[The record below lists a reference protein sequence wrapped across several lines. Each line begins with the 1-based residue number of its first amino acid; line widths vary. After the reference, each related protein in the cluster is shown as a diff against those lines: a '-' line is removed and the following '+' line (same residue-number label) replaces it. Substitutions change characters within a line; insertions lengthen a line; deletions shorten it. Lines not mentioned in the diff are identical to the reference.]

1 MKKLNVCF
9 VYIFLL
15 FSSSVLF
22 AQSNTQSKGETLF
35 KENNAK
41 EAVEVLEYEIL
52 NGEVSA
58 NTYNFLGLGYY
69 QIGEYSKSIDA
80 FNRGLKVQP
89 ALFKLLKYNQGNTY
103 YVMKDFTSAV
113 NCYSEVLKEYP
124 DFYDAKLNRA
134 NALLMANQLMN
145 ARDEYIDY
153 LVKCP
158 ADPQKNEI
166 EALIK
171 ALTDEIKRREEE
183 ERRLAESEKARWEMF
198 EDTIPEYAEEKK
210 EDEKKPD
217 WEKVEAAIAE
227 EKKEPEPE
235 VETPSEEKKP
245 DWEQVETAIAEENK
259 QPKPEPPAEEKR
271 PDWEKVESSIAEE
284 KTPVEKKP
292 DWEKVNEQVAVTKEE
307 ETPAEPVKESWEKV
321 DSTEKTVVKEY
332 EKVEQEKEI
341 VDWQDLSTEDS
352 DELKELDERSR
363 KEYLAW
369 LEEQKRL
376 KEEKLAEEKRRREA
390 NLNNNNTK
398 ESEEAAYREKL
409 MLEMLRADNERKQ
422 KLLEEV
428 ANSLQNSESTNM
440 SAGLDDMIDYTHEG
454 ELD

>member
-69 QIGEYSKSIDA
+69 QIGEYAKSIDA

-103 YVMKDFTSAV
+103 YAMKDFTSAV

-158 ADPQKNEI
+158 ADPQRNEI

-183 ERRLAESEKARWEMF
+183 DRRLAESEKARWEMF

-227 EKKEPEPE
+227 EKKEPE
-235 VETPSEEKKP
+235 VET
-245 DWEQVETAIAEENK
+245 
-259 QPKPEPPAEEKR
+259 PAEEKR
-271 PDWEKVESSIAEE
+271 PDWEEVETAIAEE
-284 KTPVEKKP
+284 KVPEEKKP

-307 ETPAEPVKESWEKV
+307 ETPAEPVKDSWEKV
-321 DSTEKTVVKEY
+321 DSTEKTVAKEY
-332 EKVEQEKEI
+332 EKVEQETEI

-376 KEEKLAEEKRRREA
+376 REEKLAEEKRRREA
-390 NLNNNNTK
+390 SLNNTNNK
-398 ESEEAAYREKL
+398 ESDEATYREKL